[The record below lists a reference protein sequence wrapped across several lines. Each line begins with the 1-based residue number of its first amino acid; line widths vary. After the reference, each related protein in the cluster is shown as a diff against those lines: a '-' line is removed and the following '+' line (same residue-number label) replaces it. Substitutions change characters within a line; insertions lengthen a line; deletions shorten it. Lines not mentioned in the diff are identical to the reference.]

1 MKVDLSI
8 LLLILGCAIVTIIPR
23 IIPFVLVRNVNLP
36 SVVQRWLSYIPICL
50 LTALIVQGFVQH
62 TESGIAIDWLSLLI
76 LLPTIGT
83 ALKTKSLLLTV
94 VAGVASAAL
103 FRWIW

>member
-8 LLLILGCAIVTIIPR
+8 LLLILACAVVTIIPR

-36 SVVQRWLSYIPICL
+36 TVVQRWLSYIPICL
-50 LTALIVQGFVQH
+50 LTALIMQGIVH
-62 TESGIAIDWLSLLI
+62 NTDTGIAINWLSLLI
-76 LLPTIGT
+76 LIPTIWT

-94 VAGVASAAL
+94 VVGVVSAAL